1 MWVLV
6 PQLPRANSTVC
17 FLPRMIPHLRP
28 AGDDAPLEID
38 EILERDGEAMERSNA
53 VTSAEGL
60 ARSFGGQPRVQLRRS
75 KARSGPDGGRLERH
89 PRRAPHQV
97 ELEID
102 ELGRAVFIRFRA
114 DSDQTVAQPSLE
126 RAESLPLQPVDRVPR
141 RVRLW
146 DDVARKPPS
155 PVVVVTLA
163 AGQVELA
170 LAAMEDRAAG
180 IQERLRALIDR
191 DLDRQAA
198 RLARDV
204 DGQGQELSALPR
216 ERRRLLPVGAA
227 EVDALLEVDRPSPGG
242 VERRMARG
250 HALHARPGITV
261 AVGAGAAGGAGLPVP
276 QRSALEH
283 PELPGIG
290 GVLVLHRARLAA
302 HEVVA
307 RAAVGARDLAGEGRR
322 RHRDGP
328 QRSDESPHYRAN
340 REVE

>member
-53 VTSAEGL
+53 VASAEGL

-75 KARSGPDGGRLERH
+75 NARSGPDGGRLERH

-141 RVRLW
+141 RVRLR
-146 DDVARKPPS
+146 DDVAREPPS

-170 LAAMEDRAAG
+170 LAAMEDRAAS

-191 DLDRQAA
+191 RQGQLNLACSQCHDDHWGR
-198 RLARDV
+198 RLAGNVIPQAHPTGYPLYRLEW
-204 DGQGQELSALPR
+204 QGLGSLQ
-216 ERRRLLPVGAA
+216 RRLRNCLVGIRA
-227 EVDALLEVDRPSPGG
+227 EPYE
-242 VERRMARG
+242 
-250 HALHARPGITV
+250 
-261 AVGAGAAGGAGLPVP
+261 
-276 QRSALEH
+276 
-283 PELPGIG
+283 
-290 GVLVLHRARLAA
+290 
-302 HEVVA
+302 
-307 RAAVGARDLAGEGRR
+307 
-322 RHRDGP
+322 
-328 QRSDESPHYRAN
+328 
-340 REVE
+340 